1 MKRFVALTLSV
12 ALVLPVV
19 PLALGQAMAP
29 APTTGPVYAKIP
41 VPSMIALLPPP
52 PAQTSD
58 TTREEI
64 KLLKK
69 LERSPAPEKAAALA
83 DAKELDVFVY
93 RNVMGEKFARTALP
107 KTAALSDQ
115 IRVDS
120 DYWNGVLKSIY
131 QRPRPYRYDS
141 TLRAS
146 CGKDGAF
153 SYPSGHSMIG
163 YLEAMMLAEMVP
175 EQREAIF
182 KRADDYAHNRWVCG
196 SHYPSDTKMSHEI
209 AATLFGIM
217 LANPEFE
224 EALSAARVETREQL
238 GLPAQ
243 APER

>member
-1 MKRFVALTLSV
+1 MKRLAALTLSIV
-12 ALVLPVV
+12 LALPVV
-19 PLALGQAMAP
+19 PAALGQDMAAPP
-29 APTTGPVYAKIP
+29 AGGPKYAKID
-41 VPSMIALLPPP
+41 VPAMIALLPPP

-58 TTREEI
+58 TVKEEI

-69 LERSPAPEKAAALA
+69 LEKSPAPDKAAALA
-83 DAKELDVFVY
+83 DAKELDIFVY
-93 RNVMGEKFARTALP
+93 RNVMGAEFTASALP
-107 KTAALSDQ
+107 KTASLSTQ
-115 IRVDS
+115 IRIDS
-120 DYWNGVLKSIY
+120 DYWNGILKTVY

-141 TLRAS
+141 TLHAS
-146 CGKDGAF
+146 CGMDNAF

-163 YLEAMMLAEMVP
+163 YLEAMTLAEMVP

-196 SHYPSDTKMSHEI
+196 SHYPSDTKMAHEI

-217 LANPEFE
+217 LANPGFQ
-224 EALSAARVETREQL
+224 EALAGARAETREHL